1 MVDWRPASDHV
12 GGRWQPDHVM
22 SPYPTRQPSVG
33 RVAVIG
39 DLAGHLEELR
49 GELLRLGADPHTL
62 RLPEDLTVIQV
73 GDLVHRGPDSEGVV
87 ALVDRYLREQPEQ
100 WVQLAGNHEAQYLRE
115 PAFDWPETITDEAI
129 ETLRSWWSDGRMR
142 IAAVVYSA
150 DEDFL
155 VTHAGVTEGF
165 WRQALDSPSM
175 AAHAS
180 AAINSLIGT
189 HDEVLFYSG
198 EMLGGGDPNLSAG
211 PVWAATASE
220 LVPSWLSADQ
230 RLPFSQVH
238 GHSMIVDW
246 SGRRVRR
253 GGELTDLLTPDHD
266 AAHETVALPGGRII
280 GIDPGHGRQAHR
292 PWRALVIENAT
303 VP

>member
-1 MVDWRPASDHV
+1 MTGADTSQLRWP
-12 GGRWQPDHVM
+12 GRI
-22 SPYPTRQPSVG
+22 
-33 RVAVIG
+33 AVIG
-39 DLAGHLEELR
+39 DVAGHLEELR
-49 GELLRLGADPHTL
+49 GELLRLGADRQTL
-62 RLPEDLTVIQV
+62 RLPADLTVIQV

-87 ALVDRYLREQPEQ
+87 ALVDRYLREQPKQ
-100 WVQLAGNHEAQYLRE
+100 WVQLAGNHEAHYLRE
-115 PAFDWPETITDEAI
+115 PVFDWPETIRDEAI
-129 ETLRSWWSDGRMR
+129 ETLRLWWSDGRMR
-142 IAAVVYSA
+142 IAAVVRSA

-165 WRQALDSPSM
+165 WRQALDSPSLASH
-175 AAHAS
+175 AA
-180 AAINSLIGT
+180 AAINSFIGT
-189 HDEVLFYSG
+189 HDDVLFYAG

-220 LVPSWLSADQ
+220 LVPSWLGADQ

-246 SGRRVRR
+246 RGRRVR
-253 GGELTDLLTPDHD
+253 GGGALTNRLTVDQD
-266 AAHETVALPGGRII
+266 AAHETVALPAGRII

-303 VP
+303 VQ

>member
-1 MVDWRPASDHV
+1 VTGADASQLRRP
-12 GGRWQPDHVM
+12 GRI
-22 SPYPTRQPSVG
+22 
-33 RVAVIG
+33 AVIG
-39 DLAGHLEELR
+39 DLADHLEELR
-49 GELLRLGADPHTL
+49 GELLRVGADRQML

-87 ALVDRYLREQPEQ
+87 ALVDRYLREQPKQ
-100 WVQLAGNHEAQYLRE
+100 WVQPAGNHEAHYLRE
-115 PAFDWPETITDEAI
+115 PVFDWPETITDEAI
-129 ETLRSWWSDGRMR
+129 ETLRAWWSDGRMR
-142 IAAVVYSA
+142 SAAVVSAA

-155 VTHAGVTEGF
+155 VSHAGVTEGF
-165 WRQALDSPSM
+165 WRQALDSPSLASH
-175 AAHAS
+175 AA
-180 AAINSLIGT
+180 AAINSFIGT
-189 HDEVLFYSG
+189 HDDVLFYAG

-220 LVPSWLSADQ
+220 LVPSWLGADQ

-246 SGRRVRR
+246 RGRRVRG
-253 GGELTDLLTPDHD
+253 GGELTNRLTVDQD

-303 VP
+303 VQ

>member
-1 MVDWRPASDHV
+1 VTGADTSQLRRP
-12 GGRWQPDHVM
+12 GRI
-22 SPYPTRQPSVG
+22 
-33 RVAVIG
+33 AVIG

-49 GELLRLGADPHTL
+49 GELLRLGVDRQTL
-62 RLPEDLTVIQV
+62 RLPEDLAVIQV
-73 GDLVHRGPDSEGVV
+73 GDLVHRGPDSAGVV
-87 ALVDRYLREQPEQ
+87 ALVDGYLREQLEQ

-115 PAFDWPETITDEAI
+115 PVFDWPETITDEAI

-142 IAAVVYSA
+142 IAAVVCAA

-165 WRQALDSPSM
+165 WRQALDSPSLATQ
-175 AAHAS
+175 AA
-180 AAINSLIGT
+180 AAINSFIGT
-189 HDEVLFYSG
+189 HDDVLFYAG

-211 PVWAATASE
+211 PVWAATGSE
-220 LVPSWLSADQ
+220 LVPSWLGADQ

-238 GHSMIVDW
+238 GHSMIVDRR
-246 SGRRVRR
+246 GRRVRG
-253 GGELTDLLTPDHD
+253 GGELTNRLTVDQD

-303 VP
+303 VQ